1 MVQAFS
7 YEFVLTGHD
16 DDQPAED
23 GALDALVPRFS
34 LVPGGRPRA
43 IRRTWLDTFD
53 WRLHRAGL
61 TLEHTTGAGP
71 GELTLTGPDGERL
84 VARPGRL
91 TWPALAGSLPDG
103 PLRAR
108 LRPLIGVRALMPVA
122 RGGSAVRDLR
132 VLNADDKTVAW
143 LALDRLS
150 VTYPATAD
158 LPSRLTV
165 TAVRGYQ
172 PQAERVAQVLGGTPG
187 VEPQGPPPL
196 DAALAAAG
204 RRAGDYSSQINVCL
218 TPAMPASAAVT
229 AVLLDLLS
237 TLEANVPGTIR
248 AIDTEFLHDLRVSVR
263 RTRSVLKLVGH
274 VLPAEFAQKFRPE
287 FKWLGDLTTPTRDLD
302 VYLLKYPDMAAGLV
316 AATPEE
322 LHPLHAHLIRSRA
335 AERRRLVRGL
345 RSARFTR
352 LTREWRAA
360 LESLQAATQGP
371 AAVPGSAVSGGPDAA
386 DLAAASIRRAHRR
399 VLRQGRAITANSP
412 PERLHDL
419 RKRCKELRYLLE
431 SFASLHDPAT
441 HRRAVKELKGL
452 QDCLGEF
459 QDGQVQQ
466 HEIRMFAAHMMS
478 DRNVPATALLA
489 MGELAAQVGLQQVQA
504 RSQFAGRFGEFASLA
519 TQQRFRTLTAG
530 AAS

>member
-1 MVQAFS
+1 VVQAFS
-7 YEFVLTGHD
+7 YEFVLTGRD
-16 DDQPAED
+16 DDQPADD
-23 GALDALVPRFS
+23 GALDALTPRFS
-34 LVPGGRPRA
+34 LVPGGRPRTV
-43 IRRTWLDTFD
+43 RRTWLDTFD

-108 LRPLIGVRALMPVA
+108 LRPLIGVRALMPAA

-143 LALDRLS
+143 LTLDRLS
-150 VTYPATAD
+150 LTYPATAD
-158 LPSRLTV
+158 LSSRLRV

-187 VEPQGPPPL
+187 VEPQAPPPL

-204 RRAGDYSSQINVCL
+204 RRAGDYTSQVNVCL
-218 TPAMPASAAVT
+218 TPAMPAAAAVT

-248 AIDTEFLHDLRVSVR
+248 DVDTEFLHDLRVSVR

-322 LHPLHAHLIRSRA
+322 LHPLHAHLIRSHA

-352 LTREWRAA
+352 LIREWRAA
-360 LESLQAATQGP
+360 LESLQATTQGP
-371 AAVPGSAVSGGPDAA
+371 AAARGPDAA

-399 VLRQGRAITANSP
+399 VLQQGSAITASSP

-466 HEIRMFAAHMMS
+466 HEIRMFAEQMMS

-489 MGELAAQVGLQQVQA
+489 MGELAAGVGLQQVQA
-504 RSQFAGRFGEFASLA
+504 RSQFAGRFREFASLA

-530 AAS
+530 GAS